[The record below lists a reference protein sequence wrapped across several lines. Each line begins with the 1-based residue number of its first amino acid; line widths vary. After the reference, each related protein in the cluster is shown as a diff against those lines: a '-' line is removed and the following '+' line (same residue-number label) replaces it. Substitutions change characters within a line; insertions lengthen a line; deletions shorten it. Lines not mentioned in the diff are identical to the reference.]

1 MDKGTQVRKMIAFA
15 AENGSI
21 TTFDAVYRL
30 GILSPTRRIC
40 DIKALGYSVTKKRES
55 IIDVGGRKKWVV
67 RYFIEKE
74 VA

>member
-1 MDKGTQVRKMIAFA
+1 MVGNQVQKMLDFA

-21 TTFDAVYRL
+21 TNYDAVYRL

-40 DIKALGYSVTKKRES
+40 DIKALGYTVTKQREDIISADGEKRS
-55 IIDVGGRKKWVV
+55 VV
-67 RYFIEKE
+67 RYFIGE

>member
-1 MDKGTQVRKMIAFA
+1 MVGNQVQKMLDFA

-21 TTFDAVYRL
+21 TNYDAVYRL

-40 DIKALGYSVTKKRES
+40 DIKALGYSVTKQREDIISADGEKRS
-55 IIDVGGRKKWVV
+55 VV
-67 RYFIEKE
+67 RYFIGE

>member
-1 MDKGTQVRKMIAFA
+1 MVGNQVQKMLDFA

-21 TTFDAVYRL
+21 TNYDAVYRL

-40 DIKALGYSVTKKRES
+40 DIKALGYSVTKQREDIISADGEKRS
-55 IIDVGGRKKWVV
+55 VV
-67 RYFIEKE
+67 RYFIEE